1 MDEKTIYLSI
11 CIPCYKRKDY
21 LKKTLQSIYSEENLN
36 SLNLNEFEVIISDND
51 PDGALKALCADF
63 NYDNLHYHHTL
74 CEGFMNS
81 YYALSY
87 ANGIFFKLHNSQ
99 ELFNKGSLQ
108 ILVDSV
114 KHNVEKK
121 PLLFYTGGLLEEG
134 TVLVEDSFDRFIDRT
149 SYLSSW
155 SNAFGIWK
163 EDFDKVKKNVNLNKL
178 FPHTSI
184 LFTQSYKKKYIID
197 DQVLFTTQFIKK
209 RGGHNKFQAFTI
221 EYPSI
226 LNAAVGQGIISK
238 KTYDKTIK
246 KLLYEFLPLLFF
258 NVKIIRRETFSSD
271 GFRNNL
277 KAYFPK
283 YAFYKIV
290 FLSFIIPFKVALRKI
305 KVKYFLN

>member
-1 MDEKTIYLSI
+1 MGDVVFVSI
-11 CIPCYKRKDY
+11 CIPGFKRKEY
-21 LKKTLQSIYSEENLN
+21 IRRTLESIYSEDNL
-36 SLNLNEFEVIISDND
+36 SSVNLNEFEVIISDND
-51 PDGALKALCADF
+51 PDGELKALCADF
-63 NYDNLHYHHTL
+63 HYDNLHYYHTH

-87 ANGIFFKLHNSQ
+87 AHGIFFKLHNSQ
-99 ELFNKGSLQ
+99 ELFNRGSLQ
-108 ILVDSV
+108 ILLDSV

-163 EDFDKVKKNVNLNKL
+163 EDFDKIKSSVSLNPL
-178 FPHTSI
+178 FPHTSL
-184 LFTQSYKKKYIID
+184 LFKQYYKDTFIIN
-197 DQVLFTTQFIKK
+197 DQVLFTTQFVKK

-226 LNAAVGQGIISK
+226 LNEAVGQGIISK
-238 KTYDKTIK
+238 ETYNRTLQ